1 MEPIVAAEN
10 VDFYYG
16 KFQALKRVSFSV
28 TERESVALIG
38 PNGAGKTTLIRCLM
52 GIFKVDAGKIEVF
65 GANPYTK
72 RSEIMNEIGYLPENA
87 GVYPMKLKN
96 YLLFFAR
103 LRGVPKP
110 EERVKAVSE
119 AFGLESE
126 LKKRIDRFSLGMQ
139 QRAKLASLML
149 HNPKLFVLDEPD
161 LGLDISAKEDL
172 IDLLIELRK
181 LSRTLVISSHEP
193 YMLDRLCQRMILLI
207 EGKVTFDGSFDL
219 KRWISL
225 VRQSVPD
232 RRFSSLLGR
241 SELDA
246 KRGLKD

>member
-1 MEPIVAAEN
+1 METIVAAEN

-52 GIFKVDAGKIEVF
+52 GIFKVDAGEIKVF
-65 GANPYTK
+65 GTNPYAE
-72 RSEIMNEIGYLPENA
+72 RSRIMNEIGYLPENA

-103 LRGVPKP
+103 LRGVPEP
-110 EERVKAVSE
+110 EERVRAVSE
-119 AFGLESE
+119 VFGLESV
-126 LKKRIDRFSLGMQ
+126 LNKRLDKFSLGMQ

-149 HNPKLFVLDEPD
+149 HNPRLFVLDEPD

-172 IDLLIELRK
+172 IGLLIELRK
-181 LSRTLVISSHEP
+181 LGRTLIISSHEP
-193 YMLDRLCQRMILLI
+193 YMLDRLCQRMVLLI
-207 EGKVTFDGSFDL
+207 EGEVAFDGLFDL
-219 KRWISL
+219 ERWISL
-225 VRQSVPD
+225 VRQNALGQ
-232 RRFSSLLGR
+232 RISSLL
-241 SELDA
+241 SES
-246 KRGLKD
+246 KRDSKTD